1 MSADCDDIG
10 LSEEYNIFK
19 SETKGFSKHEEDNI
33 LGWIVKNKAFKL
45 VKMDSIWMRMAMLEV
60 FDGRPWQL
68 LKRHFH
74 DKIIH
79 HLNGYKGISHC
90 DKLKLKMC
98 ININNQIDAE
108 KMHLGDL
115 IQDTDMEDESYSFPI
130 QFQDKIKH
138 LRKENMGSRRHES
151 QDLTSDDD
159 SQFTKRVLYRRKRKY
174 AKVPADKPDNDHNNT
189 SATGSLFSST
199 NTDRFEDGG
208 IDKDIENLLNN
219 SQLRSNTQADKDL
232 TQEASINL
240 EVSKGLSDVGADLEL
255 PSAQQFSDGLRGVH
269 LGQMSQERDRSLAGV
284 TSTVRIDQQSAP
296 ANILDMEE
304 VGGNQRVIAWQ
315 LQHGDASTSEIQED
329 NADRIE
335 NAKNDVERMESMSGD
350 PDLRGSSRLMTGA
363 VEVNHESNLSPSP
376 RPPELQDADR
386 DFPDDT
392 SRNSAKDNFA
402 SHQLRD
408 GEGALNHSNFSSQR
422 RASDSTENRTE
433 ESVSAEKNSV
443 KLEAQL
449 GYGKGRDVFLIVRG
463 LPKDI
468 DSNNIELIKT
478 KSLVHLPEEEV
489 CGDEDFEEGSNERTD
504 GRKKLKIL
512 SMEVT
517 SQDYNGNKTRKEWRK
532 TGRFQDTFRTPYTSK
547 VN

>member
-1 MSADCDDIG
+1 MSADYDDIA

-19 SETKGFSKHEEDNI
+19 SETKRFSKHEEENI

-45 VKMDSIWMRMAMLEV
+45 VKMDTIWMRMATLGV

-79 HLNGYKGISHC
+79 HLNSYKGISHC
-90 DKLKLKMC
+90 DKLKLKTC
-98 ININNQIDAE
+98 IDINNQIGAE
-108 KMHLGDL
+108 KMHPGDL
-115 IQDTDMEDESYSFPI
+115 IQDTDMEEESYSFPI

-138 LRKENMGSRRHES
+138 LRKENMGTRRHES
-151 QDLTSDDD
+151 QDLSSDDD
-159 SQFTKRVLYRRKRKY
+159 SQVTKRVKYRRKRKY
-174 AKVPADKPDNDHNNT
+174 AKVPADKPDYDHNKT
-189 SATGSLFSST
+189 SVSASLFSST
-199 NTDRFEDGG
+199 NTDRFEDEG
-208 IDKDIENLLNN
+208 IDKDLENLLNN
-219 SQLRSNTQADKDL
+219 SQLRSNSQADKDL
-232 TQEASINL
+232 TQEASVNL

-269 LGQMSQERDRSLAGV
+269 PGRMSQERDLSLAGV

-296 ANILDMEE
+296 DNIPDMEE
-304 VGGNQRVIAWQ
+304 VGRNQRVIEWQ

-329 NADRIE
+329 DAARIE
-335 NAKNDVERMESMSGD
+335 NAENEGQLMS
-350 PDLRGSSRLMTGA
+350 GA
-363 VEVNHESNLSPSP
+363 VEVNHGSNLSPSP
-376 RPPELQDADR
+376 RPPDLQDAR
-386 DFPDDT
+386 DFPNDT
-392 SRNSAKDNFA
+392 VNRNSAKDTFA
-402 SHQLRD
+402 SNQSRD
-408 GEGALNHSNFSSQR
+408 DE
-422 RASDSTENRTE
+422 RAADSTENRNDD
-433 ESVSAEKNSV
+433 SGSAEKNGV

-468 DSNNIELIKT
+468 DANNVEIIKT
-478 KSLVHLPEEEV
+478 KPRVHLPEEEV
-489 CGDEDFEEGSNERTD
+489 CGDEDFEEISNERTD
-504 GRKKLKIL
+504 GRKKLKII

-517 SQDYNGNKTRKEWRK
+517 SQDFNGNKSGKEWKK